1 MFNQALVRNVRTCN
15 ARRIAMTI
23 SPRRE
28 FFRKLALF
36 SGFAALGS
44 AIRAKAQT
52 VGGVAM
58 EDITCDN
65 GMPAA
70 LAYPAGGGSFPTVI
84 LMHERYGL
92 VQHTRDQASRCARDG
107 YAVLAPNFFF
117 RHPDQAALNA
127 GNSRYDLS
135 DPEAV
140 ELIRA
145 ALAALTKHAAADLSK
160 IVVAGYCQT
169 GRHPLVFAAEVPIS
183 AAVVW
188 YGAASKREWEVN
200 KLQPKPLEAVMAALP
215 CPVFAAFGEADHI
228 ISIEDVQ
235 RFRNRLEAS
244 HKSYDIHIYED
255 APHGW
260 LNDTMPGRY
269 RKPQADAGWA
279 AQQRFLTEVFGG
291 GYDPATIRWQFECES
306 SPNYDFSKNV
316 RLE

>member
-1 MFNQALVRNVRTCN
+1 MAL
-15 ARRIAMTI
+15 

-28 FFRKLALF
+28 FFAKLALLG
-36 SGFAALGS
+36 GFAALSS
-44 AIRAKAQT
+44 ATRAKAQIAGSVT
-52 VGGVAM
+52 F

-65 GMPAA
+65 GMPAV

-84 LMHERYGL
+84 LMHERSGL
-92 VQHTRDQASRCARDG
+92 VLHTRDQAARCARDG

-127 GNSRYDLS
+127 GKSRYDLT
-135 DPEAV
+135 DPESV
-140 ELIRA
+140 ELIKV
-145 ALAALTKHAAADLSK
+145 ALATLTKYAAADLSK

-169 GRHPLVFAAEVPIS
+169 GRHPLVFASEVPIS

-200 KLQPKPLEAVMAALP
+200 KLQPRSLEAVIAALP

-228 ISIEDVQ
+228 ISITDVQ
-235 RFRNRLEAS
+235 RFRNILEANN
-244 HKSYDIHIYED
+244 KSYDIHVYEG

-279 AQQRFLTEVFGG
+279 AQQRFLAKVFTG
-291 GYDPATIRWQFECES
+291 GYDPKRVSWRFESES
-306 SPNYDFSKNV
+306 GIDYDFTKNV
-316 RLE
+316 RME